1 MQLLHLPLPFRVP
14 YEIFPRPPP
23 LRLPTAWQLP
33 SSPFFTISI
42 AMEAQA
48 IQSLEEWFLS
58 RGGWYHPS
66 LRLEHTPST
75 GLSLFAASDLPEAS
89 VVVEMP
95 RELALS
101 PFVCRKKVLSTF
113 DSEKVK
119 QPDFELPADW
129 IVLFHFLAR
138 SLGHRL
144 EQQQA
149 SSSSSSA
156 EATSSSSSQAHH
168 HAELPLFTHQPYIH
182 ALPREILTPTTY
194 SEMELS
200 LLRATPLHGD
210 AIERRGMYRKSLA
223 EAMRWLRDIVKVW
236 EEGKESQSNG
246 GTDELMR
253 QVKSLA
259 EPEREEAVFE
269 EWVWAYAAYSR

>member
-1 MQLLHLPLPFRVP
+1 
-14 YEIFPRPPP
+14 
-23 LRLPTAWQLP
+23 
-33 SSPFFTISI
+33 
-42 AMEAQA
+42 MEAQA
-48 IQSLEEWFLS
+48 IRNLEEWFLS
-58 RGGWYHPS
+58 KGGWYHPN
-66 LRLEHTPST
+66 LRFEHTPST
-75 GLSLFAASDLPEAS
+75 GLSLFAASDLPKAS

-119 QPDFELPADW
+119 EPDFELPADW

-138 SLGHRL
+138 SLGQRL
-144 EQQQA
+144 EQQA
-149 SSSSSSA
+149 SSSSSA
-156 EATSSSSSQAHH
+156 AKEASSSSSQAHH
-168 HAELPLFTHQPYIH
+168 YAELPLFTHQPYIN

-236 EEGKESQSNG
+236 KEDRDSQSKG
-246 GTDELMR
+246 GGDELKREAKM
-253 QVKSLA
+253 LA
-259 EPEREEAVFE
+259 ETEREEAVFE